1 MSILIPE
8 TSFSTA
14 EIIVFLPKVELLME
28 FLEYISGQGGFLIL
42 ALFVIVI
49 VIYNKIKQRRDI
61 RAVTKKKKRQ

>member
-1 MSILIPE
+1 
-8 TSFSTA
+8 
-14 EIIVFLPKVELLME
+14 ME

-42 ALFVIVI
+42 ALFVVVM